1 MAGEIKILFM
11 YNEIKNI
18 RRIFMG
24 NYKRDVEKYKALYL
38 EISKRLKK
46 AEELETLLIKH
57 KSLIKSEIQ
66 TGNNKKIETYRTII
80 KLLKRR
86 IRTTWLKS
94 SLRYST
100 RVVNGASVGK
110 ATLRRE
116 KR

>member
-46 AEELETLLIKH
+46 AEELE
-57 KSLIKSEIQ
+57 
-66 TGNNKKIETYRTII
+66 NC
-80 KLLKRR
+80 
-86 IRTTWLKS
+86 
-94 SLRYST
+94 
-100 RVVNGASVGK
+100 
-110 ATLRRE
+110 
-116 KR
+116 

>member
-1 MAGEIKILFM
+1 MKSS
-11 YNEIKNI
+11 
-18 RRIFMG
+18 
-24 NYKRDVEKYKALYL
+24 KRNMEKYKALHL

-46 AEELETLLIKH
+46 AKELEALFSKH
-57 KSLIKSEIQ
+57 ERLTGSEMQ
-66 TGNNKKIETYRTII
+66 NSNENKIEAYETIV